1 MPKRPAVESL
11 PREVKEWLDQALAG
25 GGFSGYQLLAD
36 ELAARG
42 YEISKSAIHR
52 YGKKFEERLAALKA
66 ASEQA
71 RAIVDA
77 APDNEG
83 AINEALMR
91 LVQERL
97 FSVLQDLEVNPE
109 KLNLASLA
117 RSIAELGR
125 ASVAQK
131 RFADEVRKE
140 EREKARADAAEAASQ
155 ATRQLGLSDDQ
166 AAFIRAEILGV
177 QVAS

>member
-1 MPKRPAVESL
+1 MPRRSAVAAL
-11 PREVKEWLDQALAG
+11 PTGVKKWLDKALAE
-25 GGFSGYQLLAD
+25 GGFADYRLLAD
-36 ELAARG
+36 ELKARG
-42 YEISKSAIHR
+42 FEISKSAIHR
-52 YGKKFEERLAALKA
+52 YGQAFEERLAALKT

-77 APDNEG
+77 APDTEG

-91 LVQERL
+91 LVQEKL
-97 FSVLQDLEVNPE
+97 FSVLQDMQINPG

-131 RFADEVRKE
+131 KFAEEVRRQ
-140 EREKARADAAEAASQ
+140 ERERLAESVDAVGEQARREQLTPEQVLERVKAIYRGEA
-155 ATRQLGLSDDQ
+155 
-166 AAFIRAEILGV
+166 
-177 QVAS
+177 

>member
-1 MPKRPAVESL
+1 MPQRAAVEQL
-11 PREVKEWLDQALAG
+11 PPEVKAWLDKALAE
-25 GGFSGYQLLAD
+25 GGFAGYQLLAE
-36 ELAARG
+36 ELKSRG
-42 YEISKSAIHR
+42 FEISKSAVHR
-52 YGKKFEERLAALKA
+52 YGQKFAERLAALKV

-77 APDNEG
+77 APDTEG

-91 LVQERL
+91 LVQEKL

-125 ASVAQK
+125 ASVSQK
-131 RFADEVRKE
+131 KFADEVRKQ
-140 EREKARADAAEAASQ
+140 ERERLAAELDSLEK
-155 ATRQLGLSDDQ
+155 RKGGSLGLTPEARS
-166 AAFIRAEILGV
+166 EIHKLLGY
-177 QVAS
+177 AS

>member
-1 MPKRPAVESL
+1 MPQRPAVEQL
-11 PREVKEWLDQALAG
+11 PPEVKAWLDKALAE
-25 GGFSGYQLLAD
+25 GGFAGYQLLAE
-36 ELAARG
+36 ELKAKG
-42 YEISKSAIHR
+42 YEISKSAVHR
-52 YGKKFEERLAALKA
+52 YGQKFAERLAALKV

-77 APDNEG
+77 APDTEG

-91 LVQERL
+91 LVQEKL

-125 ASVAQK
+125 ASVSQK
-131 RFADEVRKE
+131 KFADEVRQQ
-140 EREKARADAAEAASQ
+140 ERERATAAAANAASQ
-155 ATRQLGLSDDQ
+155 ATRQLGLNEDQ

-177 QVAS
+177 QVAP